1 MIRPWLLIAAEGGA
15 LLSFTGLI
23 SMVLRLLLGLLLA
36 MTSLLVSDSPP
47 SSRVQPIAVTA
58 SVYFLS
64 PPEEWKFRE
73 EKDSLGL
80 CKKWSG
86 LSLKIKQ

>member
-1 MIRPWLLIAAEGGA
+1 MAAEGGA
-15 LLSFTGLI
+15 LLSFTGLV

-64 PPEEWKFRE
+64 PRKNGSSE

-80 CKKWSG
+80 CKRWSE
-86 LSLKIKQ
+86 LRQDLA

>member
-1 MIRPWLLIAAEGGA
+1 MIRPSLLIAAEGGA
-15 LLSFTGLI
+15 LLSFTGLV
-23 SMVLRLLLGLLLA
+23 STVLRLLLGLLLA

-64 PPEEWKFRE
+64 PRKKGSSVKKKTVWVYV
-73 EKDSLGL
+73 KDGQS
-80 CKKWSG
+80 
-86 LSLKIKQ
+86 

>member
-23 SMVLRLLLGLLLA
+23 IMVLRLLLGLLLA

-47 SSRVQPIAVTA
+47 RSRGQPIAVTA
-58 SVYFLS
+58 SVYLLS
-64 PPEEWKFRE
+64 PRKNG
-73 EKDSLGL
+73 SSV
-80 CKKWSG
+80 KKKTVWVYVKNGQS
-86 LSLKIKQ
+86 

>member
-1 MIRPWLLIAAEGGA
+1 MIRPSLLIAGEGGA
-15 LLSFTGLI
+15 LLSFTGLV

-36 MTSLLVSDSPP
+36 TTSLLVSDSPP

-64 PPEEWKFRE
+64 PRKKGSSVKKKTVWVYV
-73 EKDSLGL
+73 KDGQS
-80 CKKWSG
+80 
-86 LSLKIKQ
+86 